1 MSALEILLSLTPEQG
16 VELAASVAALWGTAW
31 VVRVVTKTLK

>member
-16 VELAASVAALWGTAW
+16 MELAASVAALWGTAW
-31 VVRVVTKTLK
+31 VVRVVAEMLK

>member
-16 VELAASVAALWGTAW
+16 AELAASVAALWGTAW
-31 VVRVVTKTLK
+31 VVRVVAKTLK

>member
-16 VELAASVAALWGTAW
+16 VALAASVAALWGTAW
-31 VVRVVTKTLK
+31 MVRVVTKILK

>member
-1 MSALEILLSLTPEQG
+1 MSPLDVLLSLTPEQG

-31 VVRVVTKTLK
+31 VVRTLVKTLK

>member
-1 MSALEILLSLTPEQG
+1 MSPLDILLSLTPEQG

-31 VVRVVTKTLK
+31 VVRVVAEILK

>member
-31 VVRVVTKTLK
+31 VVRTLVKTLK

>member
-16 VELAASVAALWGTAW
+16 MELAASVAALWGTAW
-31 VVRVVTKTLK
+31 VVRVAAAMLK

>member
-1 MSALEILLSLTPEQG
+1 MSPLDILLSLTPAQG

-31 VVRVVTKTLK
+31 VVRVVNKILK

>member
-1 MSALEILLSLTPEQG
+1 MSPLDVLLSLTPEQG

-31 VVRVVTKTLK
+31 VVRVVAKTLK